1 MSSKRKRTD
10 ESDEYSI
17 FPKKNINK
25 ELRLIKTDFK
35 EIDGEYYHKGKLI
48 NKLIDDDDLDTLSI
62 NFILND
68 PDNRFIRQ
76 VSPKI
81 KKMRLVRYNNPI
93 DNFPDHITHLETGDL
108 DHPIN
113 KLPKSLEYLYV
124 EDNFTKTIKGYPET
138 LKFLR
143 LSKNSVFNADR
154 LPDNLINLDIPRAVC
169 VDNLPNSIVYLK
181 IGSNVSVDNL
191 PESVKDLSLGIDRF
205 NNKNSFNKP
214 IDNLPFSVIKLEL
227 GNKFNQL
234 INNLPNKL
242 VELKIGN
249 DFNQPIDNL
258 PHTLIK
264 LELGENFNQQVN
276 NLPIGLIE
284 LILGNN
290 FNQPVNNLPIT
301 LKKLVLGENFNQSI
315 NNLPTN
321 LELLV
326 LSKNFNQ
333 SIDNLN
339 PNLKKIKLGENFNQ
353 PINTL
358 PNSLES
364 IIFAK
369 YYILSLDSL
378 PVKLKHIQ
386 MDINTNINI
395 DRDYRINMIT
405 DINKIPDF
413 EPITI
418 HYKSGLKKIDLIN
431 LNCCLNNFKF
441 KLKINEQTHLICM
454 DYSFDKKSKPQNY
467 ILNYNDKNII
477 MEIKS
482 KNTGG
487 ACRKDFSI
495 EFN

>member
-1 MSSKRKRTD
+1 MSNKRKRND
-10 ESDEYSI
+10 ELDEYSN

-25 ELRLIKTDFK
+25 ELRLIKNDFK
-35 EIDGEYYHKGKLI
+35 EIDGKYYHNGKLI
-48 NKLIDDDDLDTLSI
+48 NKLIDDKDLDTLSI

-124 EDNFTKTIKGYPET
+124 EDNFTKTINDYPEN

-143 LSKNSVFNADR
+143 LSKNAVFNADR
-154 LPDNLINLDIPRAVC
+154 LPDNLVNLEIPKAVC

-181 IGSNVSVDNL
+181 IRSNVSVDNL
-191 PESVKDLSLGIDRF
+191 PESVKYLSLGIDRF
-205 NNKNSFNKP
+205 DNNSFNKP
-214 IDNLPFSVIKLEL
+214 IDNLPFSIIKLEL
-227 GNKFNQL
+227 GNKFNQS

-249 DFNQPIDNL
+249 DFNHPIDNL
-258 PHTLIK
+258 PQTLRK
-264 LELGENFNQQVN
+264 LELGVKFNQPIN

-284 LILGNN
+284 LILGYN
-290 FNQPVNNLPIT
+290 FNQPVDNLPIT

-339 PNLKKIKLGENFNQ
+339 PNLKKIQLGENFNQ

-364 IIFAK
+364 IIFTK
-369 YYILSLDSL
+369 YYILPLDNL
-378 PVKLKHIQ
+378 PVKLKQIQ
-386 MDINTNINI
+386 MDIDI
-395 DRDYRINMIT
+395 DRNDINYMLF
-405 DINKIPDF
+405 DNKIPDF

-418 HYKSGLKKIDLIN
+418 HYKSGLKKIDFVN
-431 LNCCLNNFKF
+431 LYCRLDNYKF
-441 KLKINEQTHLICM
+441 KLKINEQTHLISM
-454 DYSFDKKSKPQNY
+454 DYNYDKKSQNY
-467 ILNYNDKNII
+467 ILNYNDKNINI
-477 MEIKS
+477 EIKS
-482 KNTGG
+482 KSIAGVS
-487 ACRKDFSI
+487 RKGFSI

>member
-1 MSSKRKRTD
+1 MSNKRKRNN
-10 ESDEYSI
+10 ESEEYSNL
-17 FPKKNINK
+17 PKKNINK
-25 ELRLIKTDFK
+25 ELRLIKTNFE
-35 EIDGEYYHKGKLI
+35 EINGEYYHDGELI

-76 VSPKI
+76 LSPKI

-108 DHPIN
+108 NHPIN

-242 VELKIGN
+242 IELKIGN
-249 DFNQPIDNL
+249 D
-258 PHTLIK
+258 
-264 LELGENFNQQVN
+264 
-276 NLPIGLIE
+276 
-284 LILGNN
+284 

-333 SIDNLN
+333 PINNLN
-339 PNLKKIKLGENFNQ
+339 PNLKKIQLGENFNQ

-441 KLKINEQTHLICM
+441 KLKINEQTHLISM
-454 DYSFDKKSKPQNY
+454 DYNYDKKSQNY
-467 ILNYNDKNII
+467 ILNYNDKNINI
-477 MEIKS
+477 EINSKS
-482 KNTGG
+482 RAGDSGKG
-487 ACRKDFSI
+487 FSI